1 MIPQE
6 RSNDEAELSP
16 LMAFSPMPLHGHRGS
31 GPLIGRPVELTAID
45 QEISSTCTGR
55 LVGLTLEGE
64 PGIGKT
70 RLLLA
75 AREQAER
82 AGMTVIAVAADEELR
97 GPFLVARSIMASPE
111 AVAAATGGPAHEP
124 LARCLAAMSGEDDPG
139 LANLPAD
146 QRVLRTLDLGAVA
159 FRALAGQQGLAVL
172 IDDVQWADDDSLRLL
187 RYVVRANATNPILLL
202 FAIRPEEF
210 ALVTEAVNLIAD
222 MDRMGVVR
230 RLRVNRFTPA
240 ETRSFLA
247 ETLDGPIDTNS
258 ASVMHGQAE
267 GVPFMVKEMALAYRD
282 SGMIQQIDGTWTLA
296 RNADRL
302 VPSAVKTLISRRA
315 AHLPDDT
322 KTLLAEAAVLGRHFS
337 LKDLREIELR
347 VREVDADPD
356 ALSATLAP
364 AVAGGL
370 LIQHAEDSAADY
382 SFPHEQVQE
391 FALGTLLPERRR
403 AIHAAIVAMLVSGEP
418 APESLPLL
426 AHHAKA
432 AGDAP
437 ICVRF
442 SVEASRNALAAN
454 APEEVLRLVDVALPL
469 AATPQERVDLLE
481 SRDRALDMLRRPDDR
496 MQGLAELAALAEAM
510 ADSRL
515 ELDVRLRRAAALRM
529 NEEYDRAAQ
538 LAREV
543 MELAAS
549 RDDQESELAACIEL
563 GQDLV
568 RATAGETFTPAA
580 REVDLDGAEEA
591 YQRALTLAR
600 AQGDEAAT
608 ALVLRELGVIS
619 LGRVR
624 AWFVE
629 AVEAGE
635 HIPVAMRVAAGE
647 SIDAIFP
654 ELPIAPEAEA
664 CGRFLQEALEIF
676 ERLGDRRGA
685 MSTIIAMGYLN
696 WAPDIHLGSGAGRH
710 IEEIRRL
717 TSSMSALTNASGRA
731 AAEAQMLYG
740 VHVFARAK
748 VIPDLAVSRGEEAF
762 RAATEIGD
770 PALSFLAAGGSAMA
784 NLDIEELDAA
794 DAWLDR
800 AAAVASDNPTPLRA
814 RRMAGWRG
822 TAAAARGDAAAMRQH
837 LERAAELAADDG
849 GPAARCEAL
858 SDLAREA
865 AKLGLAQHD
874 PELLRLAE
882 GAATDVLALAPDLT
896 GHPPWAA
903 QADAVLATVAFD
915 RGDAEQASS
924 FARSALGRLDAAN
937 QEDPRLSILLPAAR
951 VLREIG
957 ATEIEDV
964 LGLVGY
970 IAAMIAQRTIDESI
984 RVRWFRGPTGRALTE
999 LVGEGEMAGTDSD
1012 DAPKDADQALLQG
1025 LVRGQTDAEIAAALG
1040 IDEDEVV
1047 RRLGGLFA
1055 KIGASSR
1062 AEATAFAFRE
1072 RVL

>member
-6 RSNDEAELSP
+6 RSHDEAELSP

-549 RDDQESELAACIEL
+549 RDDRGE
-563 GQDLV
+563 
-568 RATAGETFTPAA
+568 RA
-580 REVDLDGAEEA
+580 
-591 YQRALTLAR
+591 
-600 AQGDEAAT
+600 
-608 ALVLRELGVIS
+608 
-619 LGRVR
+619 GRVHR
-624 AWFVE
+624 A
-629 AVEAGE
+629 
-635 HIPVAMRVAAGE
+635 R
-647 SIDAIFP
+647 S
-654 ELPIAPEAEA
+654 
-664 CGRFLQEALEIF
+664 
-676 ERLGDRRGA
+676 
-685 MSTIIAMGYLN
+685 
-696 WAPDIHLGSGAGRH
+696 GSGAR
-710 IEEIRRL
+710 
-717 TSSMSALTNASGRA
+717 
-731 AAEAQMLYG
+731 
-740 VHVFARAK
+740 
-748 VIPDLAVSRGEEAF
+748 
-762 RAATEIGD
+762 
-770 PALSFLAAGGSAMA
+770 
-784 NLDIEELDAA
+784 
-794 DAWLDR
+794 
-800 AAAVASDNPTPLRA
+800 
-814 RRMAGWRG
+814 
-822 TAAAARGDAAAMRQH
+822 
-837 LERAAELAADDG
+837 DG
-849 GPAARCEAL
+849 GR
-858 SDLAREA
+858 
-865 AKLGLAQHD
+865 
-874 PELLRLAE
+874 
-882 GAATDVLALAPDLT
+882 DV
-896 GHPPWAA
+896 HP
-903 QADAVLATVAFD
+903 
-915 RGDAEQASS
+915 RGS
-924 FARSALGRLDAAN
+924 
-937 QEDPRLSILLPAAR
+937 
-951 VLREIG
+951 
-957 ATEIEDV
+957 
-964 LGLVGY
+964 
-970 IAAMIAQRTIDESI
+970 
-984 RVRWFRGPTGRALTE
+984 
-999 LVGEGEMAGTDSD
+999 
-1012 DAPKDADQALLQG
+1012 
-1025 LVRGQTDAEIAAALG
+1025 
-1040 IDEDEVV
+1040 
-1047 RRLGGLFA
+1047 
-1055 KIGASSR
+1055 
-1062 AEATAFAFRE
+1062 
-1072 RVL
+1072 

>member
-1 MIPQE
+1 MIQDE
-6 RSNDEAELSP
+6 RTPDEAGRSP
-16 LMAFSPMPLHGHRGS
+16 LVSFSPMALYGATTGE
-31 GPLIGRPVELTAID
+31 LIGRPSELTAID
-45 QEISSTCTGR
+45 QEIASTCTGR
-55 LVGLTLEGE
+55 LVGITLEGE

-75 AREQAER
+75 ARERAEQ

-97 GPFLVARSIMASPE
+97 GPFLVARSIMGSVQAIEVASDS
-111 AVAAATGGPAHEP
+111 AANDP
-124 LARCLAAMSGEDDPG
+124 LRRCLSAMSGEDDPS
-139 LANLPAD
+139 LASLPAD
-146 QRVLRTLDLGAVA
+146 QRLLRTLDLGAVA
-159 FRALAGQQGLAVL
+159 FRALAGDHGLAVL

-187 RYVVRANATNPILLL
+187 RYVVRANATSPILLL

-222 MDRMGVVR
+222 MDRMGVIR
-230 RLRVNRFTPA
+230 RIRVNRFTPA
-240 ETRSFLA
+240 ETRAFLTEA
-247 ETLDGPIDTNS
+247 LDGPVDANS
-258 ASVMHGQAE
+258 AAVMHQQAE
-267 GVPFMVKEMALAYRD
+267 GVPFMVREMALAYRD
-282 SGMIQQIDGTWTLA
+282 AGMVQRIDGTWTLA

-322 KTLLAEAAVLGRHFS
+322 KTLMAEAAVLGRRFS

-347 VREVDADPD
+347 VRNVAADPD
-356 ALSATLAP
+356 ALASALAP

-370 LIQHAEDSAADY
+370 LTRHSEDSAADY

-391 FALGTLLPERRR
+391 FALGSLLPERRR
-403 AIHAAIVAMLVSGEP
+403 AIHAAIVSMLVAGEP
-418 APESLPLL
+418 SPESLPLL

-432 AGDAP
+432 AGEAP

-442 SVEASRNALAAN
+442 SVSASRNALAAN
-454 APEEVLRLVDVALPL
+454 APEEVLRLVDLALPL
-469 AATPQERVDLLE
+469 AATPQERIDLLE
-481 SRDRALDMLRRPDDR
+481 ARDRALEMLRRPDDR

-510 ADSRL
+510 SDSAL

-529 NEEYDRAAQ
+529 NEDCDRAAQ

-549 RDDQESELAACIEL
+549 RQDPANELAAAIEL

-580 REVDLDGAEEA
+580 REVDLDGAEAA
-591 YQRALTLAR
+591 YQRALELAR
-600 AQGDEAAT
+600 SRDDDAAT

-624 AWFVE
+624 AWFVDT
-629 AVEAGE
+629 VDAGG
-635 HIPVAMRVAAGE
+635 HIPIAMRIAAGASIE
-647 SIDAIFP
+647 SIMP
-654 ELPIAPEAEA
+654 ELDIAPEAET
-664 CGRFLQEALEIF
+664 CRRYLEEALALF

-717 TSSMSALTNASGRA
+717 TSTMSSLTNASGRET
-731 AAEAQMLYG
+731 AEAQMLYG

-762 RAATEIGD
+762 RAASEIGD
-770 PALSFLAAGGSAMA
+770 TALAFLAAGGSAMA
-784 NLDIEELDAA
+784 NLDVEQVDAA

-800 AAAVASDNPTPLRA
+800 AATIASDNPTPLRA
-814 RRMAGWRG
+814 RRLATWRG
-822 TAAAARGDAAAMRQH
+822 IAAAARGDADETRLR
-837 LERAAELAADDG
+837 LERAVELAAEDAHT
-849 GPAARCEAL
+849 AAQCESLA
-858 SDLAREA
+858 DLARETA
-865 AKLGLAQHD
+865 VLGLDRNDAD
-874 PELLRLAE
+874 LLERAE
-882 GAATDVLALAPDLT
+882 HAAATVLALASDLP
-896 GHPPWAA
+896 GHAPWAA
-903 QADAVLATVAFD
+903 QADAVLAAVALHH
-915 RGDAEQASS
+915 GDEERALAS
-924 FARSALGRLDAAN
+924 ARSALQRMDDAN
-937 QEDPRLSILLPAAR
+937 QEDPRLSILLLAAR
-951 VLREIG
+951 VLRDLG
-957 ATEIEDV
+957 APEVDQV

-970 IAAMIAQRTIDESI
+970 MAAMIAQRTIDESM
-984 RVRWFRGPTGRALTE
+984 RVRWFRGPMGRRLTD
-999 LVGEGEMAGTDSD
+999 LVGAGQMPSGSD
-1012 DAPKDADQALLQG
+1012 DGPVDADQALLQA
-1025 LVRGQTDAEIAAALG
+1025 LVRGRTDAEIAADLG
-1040 IDEDEVV
+1040 IDQDEVV

-1072 RVL
+1072 GVL

>member
-146 QRVLRTLDLGAVA
+146 QRVLRTFDLGAVA

-370 LIQHAEDSAADY
+370 LDPARRG
-382 SFPHEQVQE
+382 
-391 FALGTLLPERRR
+391 LRRR
-403 AIHAAIVAMLVSGEP
+403 LQLP
-418 APESLPLL
+418 ARTG
-426 AHHAKA
+426 AGVRV
-432 AGDAP
+432 GDAP
-437 ICVRF
+437 AGAATGDPCRDRGHVGVGRTGAGEPPF
-442 SVEASRNALAAN
+442 ARASREGRGRRADLRA
-454 APEEVLRLVDVALPL
+454 VLGRGQ
-469 AATPQERVDLLE
+469 PQRARGER
-481 SRDRALDMLRRPDDR
+481 AGG
-496 MQGLAELAALAEAM
+496 GLA
-510 ADSRL
+510 SR
-515 ELDVRLRRAAALRM
+515 RRRAAARR
-529 NEEYDRAAQ
+529 DAPGARRPAGIPGPRPRHAAPPRRPHAGIGRARR
-538 LAREV
+538 AR
-543 MELAAS
+543 
-549 RDDQESELAACIEL
+549 RGD
-563 GQDLV
+563 G
-568 RATAGETFTPAA
+568 RFAA
-580 REVDLDGAEEA
+580 R
-591 YQRALTLAR
+591 AR
-600 AQGDEAAT
+600 CPAST
-608 ALVLRELGVIS
+608 
-619 LGRVR
+619 
-624 AWFVE
+624 
-629 AVEAGE
+629 
-635 HIPVAMRVAAGE
+635 
-647 SIDAIFP
+647 
-654 ELPIAPEAEA
+654 
-664 CGRFLQEALEIF
+664 
-676 ERLGDRRGA
+676 RRGA
-685 MSTIIAMGYLN
+685 
-696 WAPDIHLGSGAGRH
+696 PDERGIRPRRPAG
-710 IEEIRRL
+710 
-717 TSSMSALTNASGRA
+717 
-731 AAEAQMLYG
+731 
-740 VHVFARAK
+740 
-748 VIPDLAVSRGEEAF
+748 
-762 RAATEIGD
+762 
-770 PALSFLAAGGSAMA
+770 
-784 NLDIEELDAA
+784 
-794 DAWLDR
+794 
-800 AAAVASDNPTPLRA
+800 
-814 RRMAGWRG
+814 
-822 TAAAARGDAAAMRQH
+822 ARGD
-837 LERAAELAADDG
+837 G
-849 GPAARCEAL
+849 AR
-858 SDLAREA
+858 
-865 AKLGLAQHD
+865 GLA
-874 PELLRLAE
+874 
-882 GAATDVLALAPDLT
+882 
-896 GHPPWAA
+896 
-903 QADAVLATVAFD
+903 
-915 RGDAEQASS
+915 
-924 FARSALGRLDAAN
+924 
-937 QEDPRLSILLPAAR
+937 
-951 VLREIG
+951 
-957 ATEIEDV
+957 
-964 LGLVGY
+964 
-970 IAAMIAQRTIDESI
+970 
-984 RVRWFRGPTGRALTE
+984 
-999 LVGEGEMAGTDSD
+999 
-1012 DAPKDADQALLQG
+1012 
-1025 LVRGQTDAEIAAALG
+1025 
-1040 IDEDEVV
+1040 
-1047 RRLGGLFA
+1047 
-1055 KIGASSR
+1055 
-1062 AEATAFAFRE
+1062 
-1072 RVL
+1072 